1 MVGAL
6 VSRYDAVEM
15 GLRKRYDDDSSM
27 ERQDGDSSMERQDG
41 DGGGDC
47 SDQESI
53 WGFVM
58 FVFSEV

>member
-1 MVGAL
+1 MVRAL
-6 VSRYDAVEM
+6 VSRNDAVEM
-15 GLRKRYDDDSSM
+15 GLWKRDDDDSL
-27 ERQDGDSSMERQDG
+27 MERQDG

-58 FVFSEV
+58 TVFSEV